1 MVLYVYYGGHGV
13 SHGGK
18 HIACLNS
25 SEANKAL
32 YHLQYKLSLLAQDV
46 AATIRIIAVYDCCST
61 DVSYTPRL
69 LDEIV
74 SRGVGDLKHPSE
86 VVDLRVCSYFHFQM
100 SRPGGIASANA
111 DNTLKFLLHLKKE
124 QISTVVSLKQNKEC
138 FVFHM
143 T

>member
-1 MVLYVYYGGHGV
+1 MISKKKNLNSGLGKPMVLYVYYGGHGV

-18 HIACLNS
+18 H
-25 SEANKAL
+25 KAL

-74 SRGVGDLKHPSE
+74 LKVGTPYIDKPS
-86 VVDLRVCSYFHFQM
+86 
-100 SRPGGIASANA
+100 
-111 DNTLKFLLHLKKE
+111 
-124 QISTVVSLKQNKEC
+124 
-138 FVFHM
+138 
-143 T
+143 